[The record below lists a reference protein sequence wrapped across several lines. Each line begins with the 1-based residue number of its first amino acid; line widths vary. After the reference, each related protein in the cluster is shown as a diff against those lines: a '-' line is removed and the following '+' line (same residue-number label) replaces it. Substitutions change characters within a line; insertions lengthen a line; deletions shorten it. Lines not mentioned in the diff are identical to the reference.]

1 MNHLTATAH
10 IVMKKLD
17 RAKAF
22 CQKSVS
28 IFAFFVDGSLFVRRM
43 GKNRIRLAALFLKLS
58 NNLALLAGF

>member
-1 MNHLTATAH
+1 
-10 IVMKKLD
+10 MKKLD